1 MSKHQKDLTIDKL
14 MDKIKTYITDEKEL
28 DIIKEAYKFA
38 YEKHF
43 GQKRLT
49 GEEYIIH
56 PLNVAYI
63 LTRIN
68 ADYETLSAALL
79 HDTVEDYNVTK
90 EEIEEKFGHN
100 IMTLVE
106 GVTKINKLNLS
117 GTTEALINNQRKILV
132 GLSEDVRVIIIK
144 LADRLNNMQTL
155 FVHSEKK
162 QKETAKETLDIL
174 TPIADRLGINS
185 IKQDLEEL
193 CLRYSKPDEY
203 YDIVEKLNATKAER
217 DNSVAKMIESVS
229 ELLNKHDIKHEI
241 FGRSKSIYSI
251 YKKLEKGKRF
261 SEIYDLLALRILV
274 DTEQDCYQALG
285 IIHSKYR
292 PKPRRFK
299 DYIAMPKTNMY
310 QSLHTTVFGVDGQLF
325 EIQIRTYDMDRVA
338 EYGIASH
345 WSYKEKGSVKA
356 VMQNEMEQKLQFFR
370 AIMDLRKEQ
379 DNPEEF
385 VNTVKKEVFQNMIY
399 VFTPLGDVIELPNGS
414 TPIDFAYKV
423 HSKVGD
429 HAVGAIVNSNMVP
442 LDYKL
447 KSDDI
452 VKIITNNNSIGPSRE
467 WLNIV
472 ATTQAKNKIKAFFN
486 KASKEENLKKGEEI
500 LSKELRKQK
509 ISNDEFWGD
518 EKSKKLL
525 ADLKINSNNEL
536 YSNLGSGKLS
546 ISVVMDNYLKKEVSK
561 DEKILEKATKNSQ
574 KQSDNNSLISIA
586 GIDDIKVNLAS
597 CCNPVPGDRIVGYI
611 TKGYGVTIHRMVCP
625 NVSNLDERLIEVK
638 WNKEVSK
645 LPTNILV
652 RASSDNNSLINIISK
667 AANNDIPV
675 RKFTSRH
682 SKEDDSIELTV
693 LVNNKEQLLK
703 LMNDI
708 KMIPEVTD
716 VERFIRWEYLF
727 KEV

>member
-1 MSKHQKDLTIDKL
+1 MSKHQKDLTIEKL
-14 MDKIKTYITDEKEL
+14 MDKIKTYITDENEL
-28 DIIKEAYKFA
+28 SVIDKAYKYA

-63 LTRIN
+63 LTRIS

-79 HDTVEDYNVTK
+79 HDVVEDCGVSVS
-90 EEIEEKFGHN
+90 EIEENFGHN
-100 IMTLVE
+100 IAILVD

-162 QKETAKETLDIL
+162 QKETARETLDIL

-193 CLRYSKPDEY
+193 CLRYLKPDEY

-251 YKKLEKGKRF
+251 HKKLEKGKRF

-285 IIHSKYR
+285 IIHSKFR
-292 PKPRRFK
+292 PKPKRFK

-310 QSLHTTVFGVDGQLF
+310 QSLHTTVFGIDGQLY
-325 EIQIRTYDMDRVA
+325 EIQIRTYEMDRVA

-370 AIMDLRKEQ
+370 AIMDLKKEQ
-379 DNPEEF
+379 ENPEDF
-385 VNTVKKEVFQNMIY
+385 VNTVKEEVFHNTIY

-414 TPIDFAYKV
+414 TPVDFAYKV
-423 HSKVGD
+423 HTNVGD
-429 HAVGAIVNSNMVP
+429 KTTGAIVNSNMVP

-452 VKIITNNNSIGPSRE
+452 VKIITNNNSAGPSRE
-467 WLNIV
+467 WLNFV
-472 ATTQAKNKIKAFFN
+472 QTTHAKNKIKSFFN
-486 KASKEENLKKGEEI
+486 RVNKEENLKKGEEI
-500 LSKELRKQK
+500 LSKELHKQK
-509 ISNDEFWGD
+509 ISNDEFFD
-518 EKSKKLL
+518 EEKFKKLL
-525 ADLKINSNNEL
+525 SDLKFNSANEL
-536 YSNLGSGKLS
+536 YGNLGSGKIS
-546 ISVVMDNYLKKEVSK
+546 INTVMDNFLKKEVSK
-561 DEKILEKATKNSQ
+561 EEKILEKAAKGSQ
-574 KQSDNNSLISIA
+574 KQSSSNSLIGVA

-611 TKGYGVTIHRMVCP
+611 TKGYGITVHRMVCP

-638 WNKEVSK
+638 WNTDSSK

-652 RASSDNNSLINIISK
+652 RSNSDNNSLINIISK

-675 RKFTSRH
+675 RRFNSHR
-682 SKEDDSIELTV
+682 SKEDDAIEMTV

-716 VERFIRWEYLF
+716 VERLI
-727 KEV
+727 K

>member
-1 MSKHQKDLTIDKL
+1 MSKHQKDLTIEKL
-14 MDKIKTYITDEKEL
+14 MDKIKTYITDENEL
-28 DIIKEAYKFA
+28 SVIDKAYKYA

-63 LTRIN
+63 LTRIS

-79 HDTVEDYNVTK
+79 HDVVEDCGVSVS
-90 EEIEEKFGHN
+90 EIEENFGHN
-100 IMTLVE
+100 IAILVD

-162 QKETAKETLDIL
+162 QKETARETLDIL

-193 CLRYSKPDEY
+193 CLRYLKPDEY

-229 ELLNKHDIKHEI
+229 DLLNKHDIKHEI

-251 YKKLEKGKRF
+251 HKKLEKGKRF

-285 IIHSKYR
+285 IIHSKFR
-292 PKPRRFK
+292 PKPKRFK

-310 QSLHTTVFGVDGQLF
+310 QSLHTTVFGIDGQLY
-325 EIQIRTYDMDRVA
+325 EIQIRTYEMDRVA

-370 AIMDLRKEQ
+370 AIMDLKKEQ
-379 DNPEEF
+379 ENPEDF
-385 VNTVKKEVFQNMIY
+385 VNTVKEEVFHNTIY

-414 TPIDFAYKV
+414 TPVDFAYKV
-423 HSKVGD
+423 HTNVGD
-429 HAVGAIVNSNMVP
+429 KTTGAIVNSNMVP

-452 VKIITNNNSIGPSRE
+452 VKIITNNNSSGPSRE
-467 WLNIV
+467 WLNFV
-472 ATTQAKNKIKAFFN
+472 QTTHAKNKIKSFFN
-486 KASKEENLKKGEEI
+486 RVNKEENLKKGEEI

-509 ISNDEFWGD
+509 ISNDEFFD
-518 EKSKKLL
+518 EEKFKKLL
-525 ADLKINSNNEL
+525 SDLKFNSANEL
-536 YSNLGSGKLS
+536 YGNLGSGKIS
-546 ISVVMDNYLKKEVSK
+546 INTVMDNFLKKEVSK
-561 DEKILEKATKNSQ
+561 EEKILEKAAKGSQ
-574 KQSDNNSLISIA
+574 KQSSSNSLI
-586 GIDDIKVNLAS
+586 
-597 CCNPVPGDRIVGYI
+597 
-611 TKGYGVTIHRMVCP
+611 GVAT
-625 NVSNLDERLIEVK
+625 
-638 WNKEVSK
+638 
-645 LPTNILV
+645 
-652 RASSDNNSLINIISK
+652 
-667 AANNDIPV
+667 
-675 RKFTSRH
+675 
-682 SKEDDSIELTV
+682 
-693 LVNNKEQLLK
+693 
-703 LMNDI
+703 
-708 KMIPEVTD
+708 
-716 VERFIRWEYLF
+716 
-727 KEV
+727 

>member
-1 MSKHQKDLTIDKL
+1 MSKHQKDLTIEKL
-14 MDKIKTYITDEKEL
+14 MDKIKTYITDENEL
-28 DIIKEAYKFA
+28 SVIDKAYKYA

-63 LTRIN
+63 LTRIS

-79 HDTVEDYNVTK
+79 HDVVEDCGVSVS
-90 EEIEEKFGHN
+90 EIEENFGHN
-100 IMTLVE
+100 IAILVD

-162 QKETAKETLDIL
+162 QKETARETLDIL

-193 CLRYSKPDEY
+193 CLRYLKPDEY

-229 ELLNKHDIKHEI
+229 DLLNKHDIKHEI

-251 YKKLEKGKRF
+251 HKKLEKGKRF

-285 IIHSKYR
+285 IIHSKFR
-292 PKPRRFK
+292 PKPKRFK

-310 QSLHTTVFGVDGQLF
+310 QSLHTTVFGIDGQLY
-325 EIQIRTYDMDRVA
+325 EIQIRTYEMDRVA

-370 AIMDLRKEQ
+370 AIMDLKKEQ
-379 DNPEEF
+379 ENPEDF
-385 VNTVKKEVFQNMIY
+385 VNTVKEEVFHNTIY

-414 TPIDFAYKV
+414 TPVDFAYKV
-423 HSKVGD
+423 HTNVGD
-429 HAVGAIVNSNMVP
+429 KTTGAIVNSNMVP

-452 VKIITNNNSIGPSRE
+452 VKIITNNNSAGPSRE
-467 WLNIV
+467 WLNFV
-472 ATTQAKNKIKAFFN
+472 QTTHAKNKIKSFFN
-486 KASKEENLKKGEEI
+486 RVNKEENLKKGEEI

-509 ISNDEFWGD
+509 ISNDEFFD
-518 EKSKKLL
+518 EEKFKKLL
-525 ADLKINSNNEL
+525 SDLKFNSANEL
-536 YSNLGSGKLS
+536 YGNLGSGKIS
-546 ISVVMDNYLKKEVSK
+546 INTVMDNFLKKEVSK
-561 DEKILEKATKNSQ
+561 EEKILEKAAKGSQ
-574 KQSDNNSLISIA
+574 KQSSSNSLIGVA

-611 TKGYGVTIHRMVCP
+611 TKGYGITVHRMVCP
-625 NVSNLDERLIEVK
+625 NVSSLDERLIEVK
-638 WNKEVSK
+638 WNTGSSK

-652 RASSDNNSLINIISK
+652 RSNSDNNSLINIISK

-675 RKFTSRH
+675 RRFNSHR
-682 SKEDDSIELTV
+682 SKEDDAIEMTV

-716 VERFIRWEYLF
+716 AERLI
-727 KEV
+727 K

>member
-1 MSKHQKDLTIDKL
+1 MSKHQKDLTIEKL

-28 DIIKEAYKFA
+28 SVIDKAYKYA

-56 PLNVAYI
+56 PLNVTYI
-63 LTRIN
+63 LTRIS

-79 HDTVEDYNVTK
+79 HDVVEDCGVSVN
-90 EEIEEKFGHN
+90 EIEENFGHN
-100 IMTLVE
+100 IAILVD

-162 QKETAKETLDIL
+162 QKETARETLDIL

-193 CLRYSKPDEY
+193 CLRYLKPGEY

-217 DNSVAKMIESVS
+217 DNSVAKMIENVS
-229 ELLNKHDIKHEI
+229 DLLNKHDIKHEI

-285 IIHSKYR
+285 IIHSKFR
-292 PKPRRFK
+292 PKPKRFK

-310 QSLHTTVFGVDGQLF
+310 QSLHTTVFGVDGQLY
-325 EIQIRTYDMDRVA
+325 EIQIRTYEMDRVA

-370 AIMDLRKEQ
+370 AIMDLKKEQ
-379 DNPEEF
+379 ENPEDF
-385 VNTVKKEVFQNMIY
+385 VNTVKEEVFHNTIY

-414 TPIDFAYKV
+414 TPVDFAYKV
-423 HSKVGD
+423 HTNVGD
-429 HAVGAIVNSNMVP
+429 KTVGAIVNSNMVP

-452 VKIITNNNSIGPSRE
+452 VKIITNNNSAGPSRE
-467 WLNIV
+467 WLNFV
-472 ATTQAKNKIKAFFN
+472 QTTHAKNKIKAFFN
-486 KASKEENLKKGEEI
+486 RINKEENLKKGEDI

-509 ISNDEFWGD
+509 ISNDEFFDD
-518 EKSKKLL
+518 EKFKKLL
-525 ADLKINSNNEL
+525 SDLKFNSANEL
-536 YSNLGSGKLS
+536 YGNLGSGKIS
-546 ISVVMDNYLKKEVSK
+546 INTVMDNFLKKEVSK
-561 DEKILEKATKNSQ
+561 EEKILEKATKGSQ
-574 KQSDNNSLISIA
+574 KQSSSNSLIGVA

-611 TKGYGVTIHRMVCP
+611 TKGYGITVHRMVCP

-638 WNKEVSK
+638 WNTDTSK

-652 RASSDNNSLINIISK
+652 RSNSDNNSLINIISK

-675 RKFTSRH
+675 RRFNSHR
-682 SKEDDSIELTV
+682 SKEDDAIEMTV

-716 VERFIRWEYLF
+716 VERLI
-727 KEV
+727 K

>member
-1 MSKHQKDLTIDKL
+1 MSKHQKDLTIEKL
-14 MDKIKTYITDEKEL
+14 MDKIKTYITDENEL
-28 DIIKEAYKFA
+28 SVIDKAYKYA

-63 LTRIN
+63 LTRIS

-79 HDTVEDYNVTK
+79 HDVVEDCGVSVS
-90 EEIEEKFGHN
+90 EIEENFGHN
-100 IMTLVE
+100 IAILVD

-162 QKETAKETLDIL
+162 QKETARETLDIL

-193 CLRYSKPDEY
+193 CLRYLKPDEY

-229 ELLNKHDIKHEI
+229 DLLNKHDIKHEI

-251 YKKLEKGKRF
+251 HKKLEKGKRF

-285 IIHSKYR
+285 IIHSKFR
-292 PKPRRFK
+292 PKPKRFK

-310 QSLHTTVFGVDGQLF
+310 QSLHTTVFGIDGQLY
-325 EIQIRTYDMDRVA
+325 EIQIRTYEMDRVA

-370 AIMDLRKEQ
+370 AIMDLKKEQ
-379 DNPEEF
+379 ENPEDF
-385 VNTVKKEVFQNMIY
+385 VNTVKEEVFHNTIY

-414 TPIDFAYKV
+414 TPVDFAYKV
-423 HSKVGD
+423 HTNVGD
-429 HAVGAIVNSNMVP
+429 KTTGAIVNSNMVP

-452 VKIITNNNSIGPSRE
+452 VKIITNNNSAGPSRE
-467 WLNIV
+467 WLNFV
-472 ATTQAKNKIKAFFN
+472 QTTHAKNKIKSFFN
-486 KASKEENLKKGEEI
+486 RVNKEENLKKGEEI

-509 ISNDEFWGD
+509 ISNDEFFD
-518 EKSKKLL
+518 EEKFKKLL
-525 ADLKINSNNEL
+525 SDLKFNSANEL
-536 YSNLGSGKLS
+536 YGNLGSGKIS
-546 ISVVMDNYLKKEVSK
+546 INTVMDNFLKKEVSK
-561 DEKILEKATKNSQ
+561 EEKILEKAAKGSQ
-574 KQSDNNSLISIA
+574 KQSSINSLIGVA

-611 TKGYGVTIHRMVCP
+611 TKGYGITVHRMVCP

-638 WNKEVSK
+638 WNTDSSK

-652 RASSDNNSLINIISK
+652 RSNSDNNSLINIISK

-675 RKFTSRH
+675 RRFNSHR
-682 SKEDDSIELTV
+682 SKEDDAIEMTV

-716 VERFIRWEYLF
+716 VERLI
-727 KEV
+727 K

>member
-1 MSKHQKDLTIDKL
+1 MSKHQKNLTIEKL
-14 MDKIKTYITDEKEL
+14 MDKVKEYITDEKEL
-28 DIIKEAYKFA
+28 SVILDAYKFA
-38 YEKHF
+38 NEKHF

-49 GEEYIIH
+49 GEDYIIH

-63 LTRIN
+63 LTRIS

-79 HDTVEDYNVTK
+79 HDVVEDCNVSID
-90 EEIEEKFGHN
+90 EIEKKFGHN
-100 IMTLVE
+100 IAILVD
-106 GVTKINKLNLS
+106 GVTKINKLKIS
-117 GTTEALINNQRKILV
+117 GTTEALINNQRKIIV

-144 LADRLNNMQTL
+144 LSDRLNNMQTL

-162 QKETAKETLDIL
+162 QKLTARETLDIL

-185 IKQDLEEL
+185 IKQDLEEY
-193 CLRYSKPDEY
+193 CLRYLNPNEY

-274 DTEQDCYQALG
+274 ETEQDCYQALG
-285 IIHSKYR
+285 IIHSKFR
-292 PKPRRFK
+292 PKPKRFK

-310 QSLHTTVFGVDGQLF
+310 QSLHTTVFGIDGQLY
-325 EIQIRTYDMDRVA
+325 EIQIRTYEMDRVA

-370 AIMDLRKEQ
+370 AIMDLKKEQ
-379 DNPEEF
+379 DNPEDF
-385 VNTVKKEVFQNMIY
+385 VNTVKKEVFQNTIY

-423 HSKVGD
+423 HTNVGD
-429 HAVGAIVNSNMVP
+429 KTVGAIVNSNMVP

-452 VKIITNNNSIGPSRE
+452 VKIITNNNSSGPSRE

-472 ATTQAKNKIKAFFN
+472 RTTQAKNKIKAFFN
-486 KASKEENLKKGEEI
+486 RVNKEENIKKGEDI

-509 ISNDEFWGD
+509 ISNDEFFDD
-518 EKSKKLL
+518 EKFKKLL
-525 ADLKINSNNEL
+525 SDLKFNSANEL
-536 YSNLGSGKLS
+536 YGNLGSLKIS
-546 ISVVMDNYLKKEVSK
+546 INTVMDTYLKKEVSK
-561 DEKILEKATKNSQ
+561 EEKILEKAVKGSQ
-574 KQSDNNSLISIA
+574 KQSSNNSLVTIA
-586 GIDDIKVNLAS
+586 GIDDIKINLAS
-597 CCNPVPGDRIVGYI
+597 CCNPVPGDRIVGYV

-625 NVSNLDERLIEVK
+625 NVSKINERLIEVK
-638 WNKEVSK
+638 WNKESSK

-652 RASSDNNSLINIISK
+652 RANSDNNSLINIISK

-675 RKFTSRH
+675 RRFNSHK
-682 SKEDDSIELTV
+682 SKEDDAIEMTV

-716 VERFIRWEYLF
+716 VERLI
-727 KEV
+727 K

>member
-1 MSKHQKDLTIDKL
+1 MSKHQKDLTIEKL

-28 DIIKEAYKFA
+28 SIIDRAYKFA
-38 YEKHF
+38 FEKHF

-63 LTRIN
+63 LTRIS

-79 HDTVEDYNVTK
+79 HDVVEDCNVSSS
-90 EEIEEKFGHN
+90 EIEREFGHN
-100 IMTLVE
+100 IAVLVD

-117 GTTEALINNQRKILV
+117 GTTEALINNQRKIIV

-162 QKETAKETLDIL
+162 QKATARETLDIL

-185 IKQDLEEL
+185 IKQDLEEY
-193 CLRYSKPDEY
+193 CLRYLNPSEY

-229 ELLNKHDIKHEI
+229 DLLNKHDIKHEI

-285 IIHSKYR
+285 IIHSKFR
-292 PKPRRFK
+292 PKPKRFK

-310 QSLHTTVFGVDGQLF
+310 QSLHTTVFGIDGQLY
-325 EIQIRTYDMDRVA
+325 EIQIRTYEMDRVA

-370 AIMDLRKEQ
+370 AIMDLKKEQ
-379 DNPEEF
+379 DNPEDF
-385 VNTVKKEVFQNMIY
+385 VNTVKKEVFQNTIY
-399 VFTPLGDVIELPNGS
+399 VFTPLGDVIELPSGS

-423 HSKVGD
+423 HTNVGNK
-429 HAVGAIVNSNMVP
+429 ATGAIVNSNMVP

-452 VKIITNNNSIGPSRE
+452 VKIITNNNSSGPSRE

-472 ATTQAKNKIKAFFN
+472 RTTQAKNKIKAFFN
-486 KASKEENLKKGEEI
+486 KANKEENLKKGEDV

-509 ISNDEFWGD
+509 ISNDDFFAD
-518 EKSKKLL
+518 DKIKKLL
-525 ADLKINSNNEL
+525 SDLKFNSVNEL
-536 YSNLGSGKLS
+536 YGNLGSGK
-546 ISVVMDNYLKKEVSK
+546 ISVNAVIDTYLKKEISK
-561 DEKILEKATKNSQ
+561 EEKILEKATKGSE
-574 KQSDNNSLISIA
+574 KQNTNNSLIGVA
-586 GIDDIKVNLAS
+586 GIDDIKINLAS
-597 CCNPVPGDRIVGYI
+597 CCNPVPGDRIVGYV
-611 TKGYGVTIHRMVCP
+611 TKGYGVTVHRMVCP
-625 NVSNLDERLIEVK
+625 NVSRLDERLIEVK
-638 WNKEVSK
+638 WNIDCSK

-652 RASSDNNSLINIISK
+652 RASNDNNSLIDIISK

-675 RKFTSRH
+675 RRFNNHH
-682 SKEDDSIELTV
+682 SKEDDAIEMTV

-716 VERFIRWEYLF
+716 VERLI
-727 KEV
+727 K

>member
-1 MSKHQKDLTIDKL
+1 MSKHQKDLTIEKL
-14 MDKIKTYITDEKEL
+14 MDKIKTYITDENEL
-28 DIIKEAYKFA
+28 SVIDKAYKYA

-63 LTRIN
+63 LTRIS

-79 HDTVEDYNVTK
+79 HDVVEDCGVSVS
-90 EEIEEKFGHN
+90 EIEENFGHN
-100 IMTLVE
+100 IAILVD

-162 QKETAKETLDIL
+162 QKATARETLDIL

-193 CLRYSKPDEY
+193 CLRYLKPDEY

-229 ELLNKHDIKHEI
+229 DLLNKHDIKHEI

-251 YKKLEKGKRF
+251 HKKLEKGKRF

-285 IIHSKYR
+285 IIHSKFR
-292 PKPRRFK
+292 PKPKRFK

-310 QSLHTTVFGVDGQLF
+310 QSLHTTVFGIDGQLY
-325 EIQIRTYDMDRVA
+325 EIQIRTYEMDRVA

-370 AIMDLRKEQ
+370 AIMDLKKEQ
-379 DNPEEF
+379 ENPEDF
-385 VNTVKKEVFQNMIY
+385 VNTVKEEVFHNTIY

-414 TPIDFAYKV
+414 TPVDFAYKV
-423 HSKVGD
+423 HTNVGD
-429 HAVGAIVNSNMVP
+429 KTTGAIVNSNMVP

-452 VKIITNNNSIGPSRE
+452 VKIITNNNSAGPSRE
-467 WLNIV
+467 WLNFV
-472 ATTQAKNKIKAFFN
+472 QTTHAKNKIKAFFN
-486 KASKEENLKKGEEI
+486 RVNKEENLKKGEEI

-509 ISNDEFWGD
+509 ISNDEFFDD
-518 EKSKKLL
+518 EKFKKLL
-525 ADLKINSNNEL
+525 SDLKFNSANEL
-536 YSNLGSGKLS
+536 YGNLGSGRIS
-546 ISVVMDNYLKKEVSK
+546 INTVMDNFLKKEVSK
-561 DEKILEKATKNSQ
+561 EEKILEKATKGSQ
-574 KQSDNNSLISIA
+574 KQSSSNSLIGVA
-586 GIDDIKVNLAS
+586 GIDEVKVNLAS

-611 TKGYGVTIHRMVCP
+611 TKGYGITVHRMVCP

-638 WNKEVSK
+638 WNTDSSK

-652 RASSDNNSLINIISK
+652 RSNSDNNSLINIISK

-675 RKFTSRH
+675 RRFNSHR
-682 SKEDDSIELTV
+682 SKEDDAIEMTV

-716 VERFIRWEYLF
+716 VERLI
-727 KEV
+727 K

>member
-1 MSKHQKDLTIDKL
+1 MSKHQKDLTIEKL
-14 MDKIKTYITDEKEL
+14 MDKIKTYITDENEL
-28 DIIKEAYKFA
+28 SVIDKAYKYA

-63 LTRIN
+63 LTRIS

-79 HDTVEDYNVTK
+79 HDVVEDCGVSVS
-90 EEIEEKFGHN
+90 EIEENFGHN
-100 IMTLVE
+100 IAILVD

-162 QKETAKETLDIL
+162 QKETARETLDIL

-193 CLRYSKPDEY
+193 CLRYLKPDEY

-251 YKKLEKGKRF
+251 HKKLEKGKRF

-285 IIHSKYR
+285 IIHSKFR
-292 PKPRRFK
+292 PKPKRFK

-310 QSLHTTVFGVDGQLF
+310 QSLHTTVFGIDGQLY
-325 EIQIRTYDMDRVA
+325 EIQIRTYEMDRVA

-370 AIMDLRKEQ
+370 AIMDLKKEQ
-379 DNPEEF
+379 ENPEDF
-385 VNTVKKEVFQNMIY
+385 VNTVKEEVFHNTIY

-414 TPIDFAYKV
+414 TPVDFAYKV
-423 HSKVGD
+423 HTNVGD
-429 HAVGAIVNSNMVP
+429 KTTGAIVNSNMVP

-452 VKIITNNNSIGPSRE
+452 VKIITSNNSSGPSRE
-467 WLNIV
+467 WLNFV
-472 ATTQAKNKIKAFFN
+472 QTTHAKNKIKAFFN
-486 KASKEENLKKGEEI
+486 RVNKEENLKKGEEI

-509 ISNDEFWGD
+509 ISNDEFFDD
-518 EKSKKLL
+518 EKFKKLL
-525 ADLKINSNNEL
+525 SDLKFNSANEL
-536 YSNLGSGKLS
+536 YGNLGSGKIS
-546 ISVVMDNYLKKEVSK
+546 INTVMDNFLKKEVSK
-561 DEKILEKATKNSQ
+561 EEKILEKATKGSQ
-574 KQSDNNSLISIA
+574 KQSSSNSLIGVA

-611 TKGYGVTIHRMVCP
+611 TKGYGITVHRMVCP

-638 WNKEVSK
+638 WNTDSSK

-652 RASSDNNSLINIISK
+652 RSNSDNNSLINIISK

-675 RKFTSRH
+675 RRFNSHR
-682 SKEDDSIELTV
+682 SKEDDAIEMTV

-716 VERFIRWEYLF
+716 VERLI
-727 KEV
+727 K

>member
-1 MSKHQKDLTIDKL
+1 MSKHQKDLTIEKL
-14 MDKIKTYITDEKEL
+14 MDKIKTYITDENEL
-28 DIIKEAYKFA
+28 SVIDKAYKYA

-63 LTRIN
+63 LTRIS

-79 HDTVEDYNVTK
+79 HDVVEDCGVSVS
-90 EEIEEKFGHN
+90 EIEENFGHN
-100 IMTLVE
+100 IAILVD

-117 GTTEALINNQRKILV
+117 GTTEVLINNQRKILV

-162 QKETAKETLDIL
+162 QKETARETLDIL

-193 CLRYSKPDEY
+193 CLRYLKPDEY

-229 ELLNKHDIKHEI
+229 DLLNKHDIKHEI

-251 YKKLEKGKRF
+251 HKKLEKGKRF

-285 IIHSKYR
+285 IIHSKFR
-292 PKPRRFK
+292 PKPKRFK

-310 QSLHTTVFGVDGQLF
+310 QSLHTTVFGIDGQLY
-325 EIQIRTYDMDRVA
+325 EIQIRTYEMDRVA

-370 AIMDLRKEQ
+370 AIMDLKKEQ
-379 DNPEEF
+379 ENPEDF
-385 VNTVKKEVFQNMIY
+385 VNTVKEEVFHNTIY

-414 TPIDFAYKV
+414 TPVDFAYKV
-423 HSKVGD
+423 HTNVGD
-429 HAVGAIVNSNMVP
+429 KTTGAIVNSNMVP

-452 VKIITNNNSIGPSRE
+452 VKIITNNNSSGPSRE
-467 WLNIV
+467 WLNFV
-472 ATTQAKNKIKAFFN
+472 QTTHAKNKIKAFFN
-486 KASKEENLKKGEEI
+486 RVNKEENLKKGEEI

-509 ISNDEFWGD
+509 ISNDEFFD
-518 EKSKKLL
+518 EEKFKKLL
-525 ADLKINSNNEL
+525 SDLKFNSANEL
-536 YSNLGSGKLS
+536 YGNLGSGKIS
-546 ISVVMDNYLKKEVSK
+546 INTVMDNFLKKEVSK
-561 DEKILEKATKNSQ
+561 EEKILEKAAKGSQ
-574 KQSDNNSLISIA
+574 KQSSSNSLIGVA

-611 TKGYGVTIHRMVCP
+611 TKGYGITVHRMVCP

-638 WNKEVSK
+638 WNTDSSK

-652 RASSDNNSLINIISK
+652 RSNSDNNSLINIISK

-675 RKFTSRH
+675 RRFNSHR
-682 SKEDDSIELTV
+682 SKEDDAIEMTV

-716 VERFIRWEYLF
+716 VERLI
-727 KEV
+727 K

>member
-1 MSKHQKDLTIDKL
+1 MSKHQKDLTIEKL
-14 MDKIKTYITDEKEL
+14 MDKIKTYITDENEL
-28 DIIKEAYKFA
+28 SVIDKAYKYA

-63 LTRIN
+63 LTRIS

-79 HDTVEDYNVTK
+79 HDVVEDCGVSVS
-90 EEIEEKFGHN
+90 EIEENFGHN
-100 IMTLVE
+100 IAILVD

-162 QKETAKETLDIL
+162 QKETARETLDIL

-193 CLRYSKPDEY
+193 CLRYLKPDEY

-251 YKKLEKGKRF
+251 HKKLEKGKRF

-285 IIHSKYR
+285 IIHSKFR
-292 PKPRRFK
+292 PKPKRFK

-310 QSLHTTVFGVDGQLF
+310 QSLHTTVFGIDGQLY
-325 EIQIRTYDMDRVA
+325 EIQIRTYEMDRVA

-370 AIMDLRKEQ
+370 AIMDLKKEQ
-379 DNPEEF
+379 ENPEDF
-385 VNTVKKEVFQNMIY
+385 VNTVKEEVFHNTIY

-414 TPIDFAYKV
+414 TPVDFAYKV
-423 HSKVGD
+423 HTNVGD
-429 HAVGAIVNSNMVP
+429 KTTGAIVNSNMVP

-452 VKIITNNNSIGPSRE
+452 VKIITNNNSAGPSRE
-467 WLNIV
+467 WLNFV
-472 ATTQAKNKIKAFFN
+472 QTTHAKNKIKSFFN
-486 KASKEENLKKGEEI
+486 RVNKEENLKKGEEI

-509 ISNDEFWGD
+509 ISNDEFFD
-518 EKSKKLL
+518 EEKFKKLL
-525 ADLKINSNNEL
+525 SDLKFNSANEL
-536 YSNLGSGKLS
+536 YGNLGSGKIS
-546 ISVVMDNYLKKEVSK
+546 INTVMDNFLKKEVSK
-561 DEKILEKATKNSQ
+561 EEKILEKAAKGSQ
-574 KQSDNNSLISIA
+574 KQSSSNSLIGVA

-611 TKGYGVTIHRMVCP
+611 TKGYGITVHRMVCP

-638 WNKEVSK
+638 WNTDSSK

-652 RASSDNNSLINIISK
+652 RSNSDNNSLINIISK

-675 RKFTSRH
+675 RRFNSHR
-682 SKEDDSIELTV
+682 SKEDDAIEMTV

-716 VERFIRWEYLF
+716 VERLI
-727 KEV
+727 K

>member
-1 MSKHQKDLTIDKL
+1 MSKHQKDLTIEKL

-28 DIIKEAYKFA
+28 SVIDKAYKYA

-56 PLNVAYI
+56 PLNVTYI
-63 LTRIN
+63 LTRIS

-79 HDTVEDYNVTK
+79 HDVVEDCGVSVN
-90 EEIEEKFGHN
+90 EIEENFGHN
-100 IMTLVE
+100 IAILVD

-162 QKETAKETLDIL
+162 QKETARETLDIL

-193 CLRYSKPDEY
+193 CLRYLKPGEY

-217 DNSVAKMIESVS
+217 DNSVAKMIENVS
-229 ELLNKHDIKHEI
+229 DLLNKHDIKHEI

-285 IIHSKYR
+285 IIHSKFR
-292 PKPRRFK
+292 PKPKRFK

-310 QSLHTTVFGVDGQLF
+310 QSLHTTVFGVDGQLY
-325 EIQIRTYDMDRVA
+325 EIQIRTYEMDRVA

-370 AIMDLRKEQ
+370 AIMDLKKEQ
-379 DNPEEF
+379 ENPEDF
-385 VNTVKKEVFQNMIY
+385 VNTVKEEVFHNTIY

-414 TPIDFAYKV
+414 TPVDFAYKV
-423 HSKVGD
+423 HTNVGD
-429 HAVGAIVNSNMVP
+429 KTVGAIVNSNMVP

-452 VKIITNNNSIGPSRE
+452 VKIITSNNSAGPSRE
-467 WLNIV
+467 WLNFV
-472 ATTQAKNKIKAFFN
+472 QTTHAKNKIKAFFN
-486 KASKEENLKKGEEI
+486 RINKEENLKKGEDI

-509 ISNDEFWGD
+509 ISNDEFFDD
-518 EKSKKLL
+518 EKFKKLL
-525 ADLKINSNNEL
+525 GDLKFNSANEL
-536 YSNLGSGKLS
+536 YGNLGSGKIS
-546 ISVVMDNYLKKEVSK
+546 INTVMDNFLKKEVSK
-561 DEKILEKATKNSQ
+561 EEKILEKATKGSQ
-574 KQSDNNSLISIA
+574 KQSSSNSLIGVA

-611 TKGYGVTIHRMVCP
+611 TKGYGITVHRMVCP

-638 WNKEVSK
+638 WNTDTSK

-652 RASSDNNSLINIISK
+652 RSNSDNNSLINIISK

-675 RKFTSRH
+675 RRFNSHR
-682 SKEDDSIELTV
+682 SKEDDAIEMTV

-716 VERFIRWEYLF
+716 VERLI
-727 KEV
+727 K

>member
-1 MSKHQKDLTIDKL
+1 MSKHLKDLTIEKL

-28 DIIKEAYKFA
+28 AIIDKAYKFA

-43 GQKRLT
+43 DQKRLT
-49 GEEYIIH
+49 GEAYIIH

-63 LTRIN
+63 LTRTN

-79 HDTVEDYNVTK
+79 HDVVEDCNVSVQ
-90 EEIEEKFGHN
+90 EIEEMFGHN
-100 IMTLVE
+100 IAVLVD

-162 QKETAKETLDIL
+162 QKATARETLDIL

-193 CLRYSKPDEY
+193 CLRYLKPDEY

-261 SEIYDLLALRILV
+261 SDIYDLLALRILV

-285 IIHSKYR
+285 IIHSKFR
-292 PKPRRFK
+292 PKPKRFK

-310 QSLHTTVFGVDGQLF
+310 QSLHTTVFGVDGQLY
-325 EIQIRTYDMDRVA
+325 EIQIRTYEMDRVA

-370 AIMDLRKEQ
+370 AIMDLKREQ

-385 VNTVKKEVFQNMIY
+385 VNTVKKEVFQNTIY

-414 TPIDFAYKV
+414 TPIDFAYRV
-423 HSKVGD
+423 HTNVGD
-429 HAVGAIVNSNMVP
+429 KATGAIVNSHMVP
-442 LDYKL
+442 LDYEL

-452 VKIITNNNSIGPSRE
+452 VKIITNNNSPGPSRE

-472 ATTQAKNKIKAFFN
+472 RTTQAKNKIKAFFN
-486 KASKEENLKKGEEI
+486 RINKEENLKKGEDI
-500 LSKELRKQK
+500 LSKELRKQR
-509 ISNDEFWGD
+509 ISNDEFFDD
-518 EKSKKLL
+518 EKIKKLL
-525 ADLKINSNNEL
+525 GDLKFNSINEL
-536 YSNLGSGKLS
+536 YGNLGSGKLS
-546 ISVVMDNYLKKEVSK
+546 INTVMDNYLKKEVSK
-561 DEKILEKATKNSQ
+561 EEKIIEKATKGGQ
-574 KQSDNNSLISIA
+574 KQNVSNSLVSIA
-586 GIDDIKVNLAS
+586 GIQDIKVNLAS

-625 NVSNLDERLIEVK
+625 NVAELDERLIEVK
-638 WNKEVSK
+638 WNTEDSK
-645 LPTNILV
+645 LPTTILV
-652 RASSDNNSLINIISK
+652 RSNGLNNTLIDIISK
-667 AANNDIPV
+667 ATNNDIPV
-675 RKFTSRH
+675 RQFNSHR
-682 SKEDDSIELTV
+682 SKEDEAIEMTV
-693 LVNNKEQLLK
+693 LVKNKEQLLK

-716 VERFIRWEYLF
+716 VERLI
-727 KEV
+727 K

>member
-1 MSKHQKDLTIDKL
+1 MAKHQKDLTIEKL
-14 MDKIKTYITDEKEL
+14 MDKVKTYISDEKEL
-28 DIIKEAYKFA
+28 AIIDKAYKFA

-49 GEEYIIH
+49 GEEYIVH

-79 HDTVEDYNVTK
+79 HDVVEDCNVSVSD
-90 EEIEEKFGHN
+90 IEKNFGHN
-100 IMTLVE
+100 IAVLVD
-106 GVTKINKLNLS
+106 GVTKINKLKIS
-117 GTTEALINNQRKILV
+117 GSTEAVINNQRKILV

-162 QKETAKETLDIL
+162 QKSTARETLDIL

-185 IKQDLEEL
+185 IKQDLEEY
-193 CLRYSKPDEY
+193 CLRYLKPEEY

-217 DNSVAKMIESVS
+217 DNSVAKMIDSVS

-241 FGRSKSIYSI
+241 KGRSKSIYSI

-261 SEIYDLLALRILV
+261 SDIYDLLALRIYV

-285 IIHSKYR
+285 IIHSKFR
-292 PKPRRFK
+292 PKPKRFK

-325 EIQIRTYDMDRVA
+325 EIQIRTYEMDRVA

-370 AIMDLRKEQ
+370 SIMDLQKEQ

-385 VNTVKKEVFQNMIY
+385 VQAVKSEVFQNTIY
-399 VFTPLGDVIELPNGS
+399 VFTPLGDVIELPSGS

-423 HSKVGD
+423 HTNVGD
-429 HAVGAIVNSNMVP
+429 KATGAIVNSNMVP
-442 LDYKL
+442 LDYEL

-452 VKIITNNNSIGPSRE
+452 VKIITSNNSAGPSRE

-472 ATTQAKNKIKAFFN
+472 KTTQAKNKIKAFFN
-486 KASKEENLKKGEEI
+486 RVNKEENLKKGEDI
-500 LSKELRKQK
+500 LSKELKKQK
-509 ISNDEFWGD
+509 ISNDEFFD
-518 EKSKKLL
+518 NEKLKKLL
-525 ADLKINSNNEL
+525 NDLKFNSINEL
-536 YSNLGSGKLS
+536 YGNLGSGKIS
-546 ISVVMDNYLKKEVSK
+546 INSVMDNYLKKEVSK
-561 DEKILEKATKNSQ
+561 EEKILEKATKGSQ
-574 KQSDNNSLISIA
+574 KESSSNALISIA

-611 TKGYGVTIHRMVCP
+611 TKGYGVTVHRMVCP
-625 NVSNLDERLIEVK
+625 NVSSLDERLIEVK
-638 WNKEVSK
+638 WNKEESK

-652 RASSDNNSLINIISK
+652 RVNSTNNSLIDIISK

-675 RKFTSRH
+675 RRFNTHK
-682 SKEDDSIELTV
+682 SKEDEAIEMTV

-708 KMIPEVTD
+708 KMLPEVTE
-716 VERFIRWEYLF
+716 VERLI
-727 KEV
+727 K

>member
-1 MSKHQKDLTIDKL
+1 MSKHQRDLTIEKL
-14 MDKIKTYITDEKEL
+14 SDKIKTYITDEREL
-28 DIIKEAYKFA
+28 SVIDKAYKYAFD
-38 YEKHF
+38 KHF

-49 GEEYIIH
+49 GEDYIIH

-79 HDTVEDYNVTK
+79 HDVVEDCNISVDD
-90 EEIEEKFGHN
+90 IEKVFGHN
-100 IMTLVE
+100 IAVLVD

-117 GTTEALINNQRKILV
+117 GTTEVLINNQRKILV

-162 QKETAKETLDIL
+162 QKATARETLDIL

-185 IKQDLEEL
+185 IKQDLEEY
-193 CLRYSKPDEY
+193 CLRYLNPSEY
-203 YDIVEKLNATKAER
+203 YDIVEKLNVTKAER

-251 YKKLEKGKRF
+251 YKKLQKGKRF

-274 DTEQDCYQALG
+274 ESEQDCYQALG
-285 IIHSKYR
+285 IIHSKFR
-292 PKPRRFK
+292 PKPKRFK

-310 QSLHTTVFGVDGQLF
+310 QSLHTTVFGIDGQLY

-385 VNTVKKEVFQNMIY
+385 VNTVKKEVFQNTIY

-423 HSKVGD
+423 HTNVGD
-429 HAVGAIVNSNMVP
+429 KATGAIVNSNMVP

-452 VKIITNNNSIGPSRE
+452 VKIITSNNSLGPSRE
-467 WLNIV
+467 WLNFV
-472 ATTQAKNKIKAFFN
+472 QTTHAKNKIRAFFN
-486 KASKEENLKKGEEI
+486 KANKEENLKKGEDI

-509 ISNDEFWGD
+509 ISNDEFFED
-518 EKSKKLL
+518 EKFKKLL
-525 ADLKINSNNEL
+525 SDLKFNSENEL
-536 YSNLGSGKLS
+536 YGNLGSGK
-546 ISVVMDNYLKKEVSK
+546 ININTVMDTYLKKEVSK
-561 DEKILEKATKNSQ
+561 DEKIISKVTKGSE
-574 KQSDNNSLISIA
+574 KQSSSNSLIEVA

-611 TKGYGVTIHRMVCP
+611 TKGYGITVHRMVCP
-625 NVSNLDERLIEVK
+625 NVAELDERLIEVK
-638 WNKEVSK
+638 WNVDSSK

-652 RASSDNNSLINIISK
+652 RVNSNNNSLIDIISK

-675 RKFTSRH
+675 RRFNSHR
-682 SKEDDSIELTV
+682 SKEDEAIEMTV
-693 LVNNKEQLLK
+693 LVKNKEQLLK

-716 VERFIRWEYLF
+716 AERLI
-727 KEV
+727 K

>member
-1 MSKHQKDLTIDKL
+1 MSKHQNDLTIEKL

-28 DIIKEAYKFA
+28 NIIDEAYKFA

-43 GQKRLT
+43 SQKRLT
-49 GEEYIIH
+49 GEPYIIH

-63 LTRIN
+63 LTRTN

-79 HDTVEDYNVTK
+79 HDVVEDCNVSID
-90 EEIEEKFGHN
+90 EIEERFGHN
-100 IMTLVE
+100 IAILVD

-162 QKETAKETLDIL
+162 QKSTARETLDIL

-193 CLRYSKPDEY
+193 CLRYLKPDEY
-203 YDIVEKLNATKAER
+203 YDIVEKLNATKAQR

-285 IIHSKYR
+285 IIHSKFR
-292 PKPRRFK
+292 PKPKRFK

-310 QSLHTTVFGVDGQLF
+310 QSLHTTVFGVDGQLY
-325 EIQIRTYDMDRVA
+325 EIQIRTYEMDRVA

-370 AIMDLRKEQ
+370 AIMDLKREQ

-385 VNTVKKEVFQNMIY
+385 VNTVKEEVFQNTIY

-423 HSKVGD
+423 HTNVGD
-429 HAVGAIVNSNMVP
+429 KATGAIVNSNMVP

-447 KSDDI
+447 KNEDI
-452 VKIITNNNSIGPSRE
+452 VKIITNNNSSGPSRE

-472 ATTQAKNKIKAFFN
+472 QTTQAKNKIKAFFN
-486 KASKEENLKKGEEI
+486 RVNKEENLKKGEDI

-509 ISNDEFWGD
+509 ISNDEFFD
-518 EKSKKLL
+518 DDRLKKLL
-525 ADLKINSNNEL
+525 GDLKFNSVNEL
-536 YSNLGSGKLS
+536 YGNLGSGKIS
-546 ISVVMDNYLKKEVSK
+546 INTVMDTYLKKEVSK
-561 DEKILEKATKNSQ
+561 EDKIIEKATKGGQ
-574 KQSDNNSLISIA
+574 KQNVSNSLVSIA
-586 GIDDIKVNLAS
+586 GIQDIKVNLAS

-611 TKGYGVTIHRMVCP
+611 TKGYGVTVHRMICP
-625 NVSNLDERLIEVK
+625 NVSSLDERLIEVK
-638 WNKEVSK
+638 WNTESSK

-652 RASSDNNSLINIISK
+652 RSNGLNNTLIDIISK

-675 RKFTSRH
+675 RRFNSHR
-682 SKEDDSIELTV
+682 SKEDEAIEMTV

-703 LMNDI
+703 LINDI
-708 KMIPEVTD
+708 KMIPEVTEA
-716 VERFIRWEYLF
+716 ERLI
-727 KEV
+727 K

>member
-1 MSKHQKDLTIDKL
+1 MSKHQKDLTIEKL
-14 MDKIKTYITDEKEL
+14 MDKIKTYITDENEL
-28 DIIKEAYKFA
+28 SVIDKAYKYA

-63 LTRIN
+63 LTRIS

-79 HDTVEDYNVTK
+79 HDVVEDCGVSVS
-90 EEIEEKFGHN
+90 EIEENFGHN
-100 IMTLVE
+100 IAILVD

-162 QKETAKETLDIL
+162 QKETARETLDIL

-193 CLRYSKPDEY
+193 CLRYLKPDEY

-251 YKKLEKGKRF
+251 HKKLEKGKRF

-285 IIHSKYR
+285 IIHSKFR
-292 PKPRRFK
+292 PKPKRFK

-310 QSLHTTVFGVDGQLF
+310 QSLHTTVFGIDGQLY
-325 EIQIRTYDMDRVA
+325 EIQIRTYEMDRVA

-370 AIMDLRKEQ
+370 AIMDLKKEQ
-379 DNPEEF
+379 ENPEDF
-385 VNTVKKEVFQNMIY
+385 VNTVKEEVFHNTIY

-414 TPIDFAYKV
+414 TPVDFAYKV
-423 HSKVGD
+423 HTNVGD
-429 HAVGAIVNSNMVP
+429 KTTGAIVNSNMVP

-452 VKIITNNNSIGPSRE
+452 VKIITNNNSSGPSRE
-467 WLNIV
+467 WLNFV
-472 ATTQAKNKIKAFFN
+472 QTTHAKNKIKSFFN
-486 KASKEENLKKGEEI
+486 RVNKEENLKKGEEI

-509 ISNDEFWGD
+509 ISNDEFFD
-518 EKSKKLL
+518 EEKFKKLL
-525 ADLKINSNNEL
+525 SDLKFNSANEL
-536 YSNLGSGKLS
+536 YGNLGSGKIS
-546 ISVVMDNYLKKEVSK
+546 INTVMDNFLKKEVSK
-561 DEKILEKATKNSQ
+561 EEKILEKAAKGSQ
-574 KQSDNNSLISIA
+574 KQSSSNSLIGVA

-611 TKGYGVTIHRMVCP
+611 TKGYGITVHRMVCP

-638 WNKEVSK
+638 WNTDSSK

-652 RASSDNNSLINIISK
+652 RSNSDNNSLINIISK

-675 RKFTSRH
+675 RRFNSHR
-682 SKEDDSIELTV
+682 SKEDDAIEMTV

-716 VERFIRWEYLF
+716 VERLI
-727 KEV
+727 K

>member
-1 MSKHQKDLTIDKL
+1 MSKHLKDLTIDKL
-14 MDKIKTYITDEKEL
+14 MDKVKTYITDDKEL
-28 DIIKEAYKFA
+28 EVIDTAYKFA

-43 GQKRLT
+43 EQKRLT
-49 GEEYIIH
+49 GEPYIIH

-63 LTRIN
+63 LTRTN

-79 HDTVEDYNVTK
+79 HDVVEDCGVSVK
-90 EEIEEKFGHN
+90 EIEDMFGHN
-100 IMTLVE
+100 IAVLVD

-117 GTTEALINNQRKILV
+117 GNTEALINNQRKILV

-155 FVHSEKK
+155 FVHSDKK
-162 QKETAKETLDIL
+162 QKATARETLDIL

-193 CLRYSKPDEY
+193 CLRYLKPEEFY
-203 YDIVEKLNATKAER
+203 NIAEKLNATKAER
-217 DNSVAKMIESVS
+217 DNSVANMIESVS

-241 FGRSKSIYSI
+241 MGRSKSIYSI

-261 SEIYDLLALRILV
+261 SDIYDLLALRILV

-285 IIHSKYR
+285 IIHSKFR
-292 PKPRRFK
+292 PKPKRFK

-310 QSLHTTVFGVDGQLF
+310 QSLHTTVFGIDGQLY
-325 EIQIRTYDMDRVA
+325 EIQIRTYEMDRVA

-370 AIMDLRKEQ
+370 AIMDLKKEQ

-385 VNTVKKEVFQNMIY
+385 VNTVKEEVFQNTIY

-414 TPIDFAYKV
+414 TPIDFAYRV
-423 HSKVGD
+423 HSNVGD
-429 HAVGAIVNSNMVP
+429 KATGAIVNSHMVP

-447 KSDDI
+447 KNEDI
-452 VKIITNNNSIGPSRE
+452 VKIITNNNSAGPSRE

-472 ATTQAKNKIKAFFN
+472 QTTQAKNKIKAFFN
-486 KASKEENLKKGEEI
+486 RVNKEENLKKGEDI
-500 LSKELRKQK
+500 LSKELRRQK
-509 ISNDEFWGD
+509 ISNDEFFAE
-518 EKSKKLL
+518 EKIKKLL
-525 ADLKINSNNEL
+525 SDLKFNSLNEL
-536 YSNLGSGKLS
+536 YGNLGSGKIS
-546 ISVVMDNYLKKEVSK
+546 INSVMDNYLKKEINK
-561 DEKILEKATKNSQ
+561 EEKILEKAAKGSQ
-574 KQSDNNSLISIA
+574 KQSASNSLVSIA
-586 GIDDIKVNLAS
+586 GIQDIKVNLAS

-611 TKGYGVTIHRMVCP
+611 TKGYGVTVHRMVCP
-625 NVSNLDERLIEVK
+625 NVSTLNERLIEVK
-638 WNKEVSK
+638 WNTDNSR

-652 RASSDNNSLINIISK
+652 RATGLNNALISIISK
-667 AANNDIPV
+667 ATNNDIPV
-675 RKFTSRH
+675 RQFNSHR
-682 SKEDDSIELTV
+682 SKEDEAIEMTV

-703 LMNDI
+703 LINDI

-716 VERFIRWEYLF
+716 AERLI
-727 KEV
+727 K

>member
-1 MSKHQKDLTIDKL
+1 MSKHQKDLTIEKL

-28 DIIKEAYKFA
+28 SVIDKAYKYA

-56 PLNVAYI
+56 PLNVTYI
-63 LTRIN
+63 LTRIS

-79 HDTVEDYNVTK
+79 HDVVEDCGVSVN
-90 EEIEEKFGHN
+90 EIEENFGHN
-100 IMTLVE
+100 IAILVD

-162 QKETAKETLDIL
+162 QKETARETLDIL

-193 CLRYSKPDEY
+193 CLRYLKPGEY

-217 DNSVAKMIESVS
+217 DNSVAKMIENVS
-229 ELLNKHDIKHEI
+229 DLLNKHDIKHEI

-285 IIHSKYR
+285 IIHSKFR
-292 PKPRRFK
+292 PKPKRFK

-310 QSLHTTVFGVDGQLF
+310 QSLHTTVFGVDGQLY
-325 EIQIRTYDMDRVA
+325 EIQIRTYEMDRVA

-370 AIMDLRKEQ
+370 AIMDLKKEQ
-379 DNPEEF
+379 ENPEDF
-385 VNTVKKEVFQNMIY
+385 VNTVKEEVFHNTIY

-414 TPIDFAYKV
+414 TPVDFAYKV
-423 HSKVGD
+423 HTNVGD
-429 HAVGAIVNSNMVP
+429 KTVGAIVNSNMVP

-452 VKIITNNNSIGPSRE
+452 VKIITNNNSAGPSRE
-467 WLNIV
+467 WLNFV
-472 ATTQAKNKIKAFFN
+472 QTTHAKNKIKAFFN
-486 KASKEENLKKGEEI
+486 RINKEENLKKGEDI

-509 ISNDEFWGD
+509 ISNDEFFDD
-518 EKSKKLL
+518 EKFKKLL
-525 ADLKINSNNEL
+525 SDLKFNSANEL
-536 YSNLGSGKLS
+536 YGNLGSGKIS
-546 ISVVMDNYLKKEVSK
+546 INTVMDNFLKKEVSK
-561 DEKILEKATKNSQ
+561 EEKILEKATKGSQ
-574 KQSDNNSLISIA
+574 KQSSSNSLIGVA

-611 TKGYGVTIHRMVCP
+611 TKGYGITVHRMVCP

-638 WNKEVSK
+638 WNTDTSK

-652 RASSDNNSLINIISK
+652 RSNSDNNSLINIISK

-675 RKFTSRH
+675 RKFNSHR
-682 SKEDDSIELTV
+682 SKEDDAIEMTI

-716 VERFIRWEYLF
+716 VERLI
-727 KEV
+727 K

>member
-1 MSKHQKDLTIDKL
+1 MSKHQKDLTIEKL

-28 DIIKEAYKFA
+28 SIIDRAYKFA
-38 YEKHF
+38 FEKHF

-63 LTRIN
+63 LTRIS

-79 HDTVEDYNVTK
+79 HDVVEDCNVSSS
-90 EEIEEKFGHN
+90 EIEKEFGHN
-100 IMTLVE
+100 IAVLVD

-117 GTTEALINNQRKILV
+117 GTTEALINNQRKIIV

-162 QKETAKETLDIL
+162 QKATARETLDIL

-185 IKQDLEEL
+185 IKQDLEEY
-193 CLRYSKPDEY
+193 CLRYLNPSEY

-229 ELLNKHDIKHEI
+229 DLLNKHDIKHEI

-285 IIHSKYR
+285 IIHSKFR
-292 PKPRRFK
+292 PKPKRFK

-310 QSLHTTVFGVDGQLF
+310 QSLHTTVFGIDGQLY
-325 EIQIRTYDMDRVA
+325 EIQIRTYEMDRVA

-370 AIMDLRKEQ
+370 AIMDLKKEQ
-379 DNPEEF
+379 DNPEDF
-385 VNTVKKEVFQNMIY
+385 VNTVKKEVFQNTIY
-399 VFTPLGDVIELPNGS
+399 VFTPLGDVIELPSGS

-423 HSKVGD
+423 HTNVGNK
-429 HAVGAIVNSNMVP
+429 ATGAIVNSNMVP

-452 VKIITNNNSIGPSRE
+452 VKIITNNNSSGPSRE

-472 ATTQAKNKIKAFFN
+472 RTTQAKNKIKAFFN
-486 KASKEENLKKGEEI
+486 KANKEENLKKGEDV

-509 ISNDEFWGD
+509 ISNDDFFAD
-518 EKSKKLL
+518 DKIKKLL
-525 ADLKINSNNEL
+525 SDLKFNSVNEL
-536 YSNLGSGKLS
+536 YGNLGSGK
-546 ISVVMDNYLKKEVSK
+546 ISVNAVIDTYLKKEVSK
-561 DEKILEKATKNSQ
+561 EEKILEKATKGSE
-574 KQSDNNSLISIA
+574 KQNTNNSLIGVA
-586 GIDDIKVNLAS
+586 GIDDIKINLAS
-597 CCNPVPGDRIVGYI
+597 CCNPVPGDRIVGYV
-611 TKGYGVTIHRMVCP
+611 TKGYGVTVHRMVCP
-625 NVSNLDERLIEVK
+625 NVSRLDERLIEVK
-638 WNKEVSK
+638 WNIDSSK

-652 RASSDNNSLINIISK
+652 RASNDNNSLIDIISK

-675 RKFTSRH
+675 RRFNNHH
-682 SKEDDSIELTV
+682 SKEDDAIEMTV

-716 VERFIRWEYLF
+716 VERLI
-727 KEV
+727 K